1 MALVVILDDRV
12 TNRNIFAKL
21 AALIEPGVD
30 VRAFGDPVEALGFF
44 ESVTPDLVVTD
55 YKMPGVDGAEFTR
68 RFRALP
74 GCGDVPV
81 VVLTVYEERSFR
93 LNALEAGATDFLQ
106 SPVDH
111 HEFLTRARN
120 LLKLRRQQLALARR
134 ASSLESELRD
144 SSDRL
149 AQVIDTVPAMISA
162 VDRDGRCIFVNAYH
176 ASLLGAAPEE
186 LLGGAPT
193 RLFGLHH
200 GDRSAAL
207 DRLVFQSGAA
217 LPSYEEEFITSAGE
231 RRYFLTS
238 KAPLRDAAGVMTA
251 VLTTALDITDR
262 KRAESHLRHLAHH
275 DALTDLPNRSL
286 LHERVRHEIA
296 QARRSGAK
304 FALLLFDLD
313 RFKGINDVLGHHI
326 GDRLLKAVAERL
338 VATVRETDT
347 VARLGGD
354 EFAILQ
360 TNVAVVGDGMDLARR
375 VRESLSVP
383 FLLDGHEISTSA
395 SIGVALFPD
404 HGFDF
409 DDLLKNADL
418 AMYRAKSDGRDGT
431 RAFAED
437 MDKKARAITV
447 LDSDMRR
454 ALAKK
459 ELVLH
464 YQPQVNLAS
473 GRIVGAEA
481 LVRWRKDNGDLV
493 SPADFLPQ
501 AEESGL
507 IVPISEWVLNE
518 ACREAA
524 SWTRDG
530 LPPLRV
536 AVNLSAIQFRKQNVE
551 QVVLAALA
559 ASGLESGRLELE
571 LTESILL
578 HDTERVVHSLR
589 ALQAH
594 GVTFSIDDFGTG
606 YSSLSYVRNFPVN
619 RLKIDRSFIHNL
631 REDGND
637 VAIVRAIV
645 NLGHSLNLDVIAEGV
660 ETAAQVGHLRAEGC
674 DEVQGFYF
682 GRPMPAAD
690 FIDLVRREAVVA
702 QTA

>member
-30 VRAFGDPVEALGFF
+30 VRAFGDPIEALSWF
-44 ESVTPDLVVTD
+44 EGVTPDLVVTD
-55 YKMPGVDGAEFTR
+55 YKMPGIDGAEFTR

-74 GCGDVPV
+74 GCDDVPV

-144 SSDRL
+144 SSERL
-149 AQVIDTVPAMISA
+149 GQVIDTVPAMISA
-162 VDRDGRCIFVNAYH
+162 ADRDGRCIFVNAYH
-176 ASLLGAAPEE
+176 AGLLGAAPED
-186 LLGGAPT
+186 LLGRTPAE
-193 RLFGLHH
+193 LFGAHH

-217 LPSYEEEFITSAGE
+217 LPSYEEELALGAGE
-231 RRYFLTS
+231 RRYFLTT
-238 KAPLRDAAGVMTA
+238 KAPLRDAGGAIVA
-251 VLTTALDITDR
+251 VLTTALDISDR

-275 DALTDLPNRSL
+275 DALTDLPNRAL

-338 VATVRETDT
+338 LATVRETDT

-360 TNVAVVGDGMDLARR
+360 TNVAVVDDGLELARR
-375 VRESLSVP
+375 VRESLDEP
-383 FLLDGHEISTSA
+383 FLFDGHEIATSA

-431 RAFAED
+431 RAFAAE

-551 QVVLAALA
+551 QVVLDALG

-571 LTESILL
+571 LTETILL

-619 RLKIDRSFIHNL
+619 RLKIDRSFIRNL
-631 REDGND
+631 REDSND

-702 QTA
+702 QSA